1 MLDFLRAKHSRVLVW
16 TLLVLLVIGLAGFGI
31 GNSGALTSD
40 DVAVVGDRSIS
51 EAEYARALDREVRTL
66 SNRLGRALPMSEA
79 RQYGMDTMVLAR
91 LVNDA
96 ALDEEADRLGLSVG
110 DDAVGAQ
117 VMTVNAFR
125 GPDGKF
131 DRQTYEMT
139 LRNNGLDPADF
150 EEDLRR
156 ETTREMLANGV
167 QSAAAAPVSAAATI
181 LGYLGER
188 RGFDWIE
195 IGPAALPEPVPAP
208 TEEQLRAEYD
218 AHNDRYTRPETRH
231 VTYVSVAP
239 ETLAASI
246 EVPEA
251 DLRAAYDAEPAR
263 FNTPERR
270 ALDRIGFATDADAAA
285 AKARL
290 DAGEIDFDA
299 LAVER
304 GLTSDQID
312 QGDVAAASLTPAAR
326 AAVFGA
332 TEPGIIGPVSSA
344 LGPSLYRINAILA
357 ATSTPFEAARDELRQ
372 ERALKLAADRIAA
385 DTAAIEDLVAG
396 GATLEEIDTET
407 EMTLGTIELTAATT
421 DGIAADP
428 AFRDLATQSE
438 VGETTD
444 VVELAGGG
452 LVALRVDSIDAPA
465 LIPLPEVRDRVAADW
480 TAAETGRRL
489 TAVAQGFGDEVRGG
503 LPFADLARRLGLAPI
518 AAAPGTRDAVA
529 PGVSPELM
537 TDIFAAEQGALVT
550 APDAGGS
557 GLGVVLAQLTAIQP
571 FDPEAEAN
579 KTAVLNAETQLR
591 GQVAEDLLAL
601 YTGALRDAAGVTL
614 HQNQLDAVLTR
625 FP

>member
-40 DVAVVGDRSIS
+40 DVAVVGDRTVS
-51 EAEYARALDREVRTL
+51 ETEYARALDREVRAL

-79 RQYGMDTMVLAR
+79 RQYGMDRMVLAR

-110 DDAVGAQ
+110 DGTVGAQ
-117 VMTVNAFR
+117 VMTVGAFR

-131 DRQTYEMT
+131 DRQTYEMV
-139 LRNNGLDPADF
+139 LRNNGLEPGAF

-156 ETTREMLANGV
+156 ETAREMLA
-167 QSAAAAPVSAAATI
+167 SAAQAGAAPPATAAATI

-195 IGPAALPEPVPAP
+195 VTPAALPEPVPAP
-208 TEEQLRAEYD
+208 TEDQLKAEYD

-231 VTYVSVAP
+231 VTYASVTP
-239 ETLAASI
+239 EALAASV

-251 DLRAAYDAEPAR
+251 VLHAASDAAPGR
-263 FNTPERR
+263 FNSPERR

-299 LAVER
+299 LAAER
-304 GLTSDQID
+304 GLTPDQID
-312 QGDVAAASLTPAAR
+312 LGEVAASALTPEGR

-332 TEPGIIGPVSSA
+332 TEPGVIGPVPSA

-357 ATSTPFEAARDELRQ
+357 ASSTPFEAARDELRQ
-372 ERALKLAADRIAA
+372 ERALKLAADKIAS
-385 DTAAIEDLVAG
+385 DTASIEDLVAG
-396 GATLEEIDTET
+396 GATLEELDAET
-407 EMTLGTIELTAATT
+407 EMTLATIDLTAETM

-428 AFRDLATQSE
+428 AFRDLAAKAD

-444 VVELAGGG
+444 VAQLADGG
-452 LVALRVDSIDAPA
+452 LVALRIDAIDAPA
-465 LIPLPEVRDRVAADW
+465 LIPLAEVRDRVAADW

-489 TAVAQGFGDEVRGG
+489 TALAQGFADEVRGG
-503 LPFADLARRLGLAPI
+503 VSFADLASRLGLSPA
-518 AAAPGTRDAVA
+518 AAAPQTRDAVT
-529 PGVSPELM
+529 PGVSPQLM
-537 TDIFAAEQGALVT
+537 TDIFAAGQNGLVT
-550 APDAGGS
+550 APDAAGP
-557 GLGVVLAQLTAIQP
+557 GVGVILAQLTAIEP
-571 FDPEAEAN
+571 FDMAAADN
-579 KTAVLNAETQLR
+579 KTIVDNTEGQLR
-591 GQVAEDLLAL
+591 GQVAEDVLAL
-601 YTGALRDAAGVTL
+601 YTAALRDGAGVTL
-614 HQNQLDAVLTR
+614 HQNQIDAVLTR